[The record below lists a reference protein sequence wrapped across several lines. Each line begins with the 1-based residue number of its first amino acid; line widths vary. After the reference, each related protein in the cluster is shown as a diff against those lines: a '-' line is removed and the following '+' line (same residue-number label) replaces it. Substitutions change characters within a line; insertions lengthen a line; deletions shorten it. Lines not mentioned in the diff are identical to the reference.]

1 MTLARDFA
9 DQVWTSTY
17 QFASERIRVL
27 LPLPLGP
34 SRPISS
40 PGTARNE
47 IDFKISLPPRTTRRL
62 ATSSVDWLE
71 SSTVLDT
78 TVGERLERGVA
89 WSRGASQTVTV

>member
-1 MTLARDFA
+1 MKRSDLMPECAKSPPSAPR
-9 DQVWTSTY
+9 
-17 QFASERIRVL
+17 SERIRVL

-47 IDFKISLPPRTTRRL
+47 IDLKISLAPRTTRRL

-78 TVGERLERGVA
+78 TVGERLE
-89 WSRGASQTVTV
+89 